1 MNAII
6 EDVYEKN
13 NYPGRDRLIKLVKKD
28 NPGITAGSIKRWYDN
43 QLDVQLLH
51 KQQKQGKTGH
61 ITAFVKNE
69 IWNIA
74 IFDLSK
80 HWEHNKGM
88 KYIFAVVDVFTRK
101 AYAEPMTNKDGDS
114 CAGALQSI
122 IMEHK
127 VKPRMLLSDSDAAYT
142 SASFKEVLE
151 QNDIAI
157 DNVVVGDHNA
167 MGIIDNFAK
176 RLKFIFTKGEVR
188 ANRIQRWAHRLQ
200 QVVADYN
207 KKEHSNIGE
216 LTPNQAG
223 QEENKELIVKLNRE
237 KQVGNHRVSDLKP
250 GDTVRVIQTNI
261 FKKGTEAKW
270 SEETYKVVKAQGETI
285 TIDEDGNERRYKRH
299 KLLKVPNN

>member
-1 MNAII
+1 
-6 EDVYEKN
+6 
-13 NYPGRDRLIKLVKKD
+13 
-28 NPGITAGSIKRWYDN
+28 
-43 QLDVQLLH
+43 
-51 KQQKQGKTGH
+51 
-61 ITAFVKNE
+61 
-69 IWNIA
+69 
-74 IFDLSK
+74 
-80 HWEHNKGM
+80 M

-151 QNDIAI
+151 KNDIAM

-176 RLKFIFTKGEVR
+176 WLKFIFTKGEVR
-188 ANRIQRWAHRLQ
+188 TNRIQRCAHRLQ
-200 QVVADYN
+200 QVVAEYN
-207 KKEHSNIGE
+207 KKEHKGIGE